1 LGIKL
6 KWESDKVFM
15 NQEDAVEALWKK
27 YPSERAATT
36 PTSTGFDWAAASTE
50 TTKCNQK
57 KYQLAV
63 GSLLYLARMTRPDIL
78 YATTLWGRYA
88 SNPTIQHWD
97 GVLRTISYL
106 YRTKKDGTAIMKPKN
121 IRVEVVCDASFAPF
135 GQNSQSGTVL
145 CIDRSQVG
153 WSQRY
158 SSTRD

>member
-6 KWESDKVFM
+6 KWESDKVFVS
-15 NQEDAVEALWKK
+15 QEDAVEALWKK
-27 YPSERAATT
+27 YPSEGAATT
-36 PTSTGFDWAAASTE
+36 PISTGFDWAAASTE
-50 TTKCNQK
+50 TTKCDQK
-57 KYQLAV
+57 KYQSAI

-106 YRTKKDGTAIMKPKN
+106 YRTKTDETAIMKPKN

-135 GQNSQSGTVL
+135 
-145 CIDRSQVG
+145 
-153 WSQRY
+153 
-158 SSTRD
+158 